1 MIILQLPIGYGS
13 FNPRSRMG
21 SDTVKGDDFGA
32 WLEFQSTLPHGE
44 RPDLIVYDYL
54 TGEVSIH
61 APAWGATGF
70 DRMGGNSGYVSIHA
84 PAWGATV
91 RSIFFFIP
99 HILFQSTLPHGER
112 LNSIQEPDRLQEVSI
127 HAPAWGAT

>member
-61 APAWGATGF
+61 APAWGATLEVQYVVATQEIKHF
-70 DRMGGNSGYVSIHA
+70 SRITELSGSLA
-84 PAWGATV
+84 
-91 RSIFFFIP
+91 SFF
-99 HILFQSTLPHGER
+99 
-112 LNSIQEPDRLQEVSI
+112 
-127 HAPAWGAT
+127 

>member
-1 MIILQLPIGYGS
+1 
-13 FNPRSRMG
+13 MG

-91 RSIFFFIP
+91 LLCTAVTSKA
-99 HILFQSTLPHGER
+99 
-112 LNSIQEPDRLQEVSI
+112 VSI
-127 HAPAWGAT
+127 HAPAWGATAVWARMSFTIEFQSTLPHGERRHH